1 MWLGKK
7 QSGAWRA
14 FRVCG
19 SGFVLSLGLLDGLA
33 AQPAATPQGSVIVL
47 NQGWTADE
55 RAWYYQATQGSAV
68 MSYDI
73 FLNLEA
79 AGSQE
84 LFRSDAISE
93 RYGLIT
99 QPANP
104 NTNPDALPVG
114 LSKTV
119 VPRGAGVNDIQVGLT
134 CAACHNS
141 QLNYKGKRVRIDGG
155 AGFAFDMM
163 AYVSALDDA
172 VQGTLA
178 DPQKL
183 ERLAARVGASGSDA
197 KTELTKRL
205 EREAAPIHQYRT
217 RALMTPIE
225 WGPARM
231 DAISAIINR
240 LVSIQPRIPENLS
253 TPLAPT
259 KPPFLWNT
267 PQGTW
272 TQWRAVQQDPIE
284 RNLIETMGVFM
295 PMNLIA
301 KSPQEGLFSSA
312 AELANLQVME
322 NQLMRLTPPQWPEE
336 VFGRIDR
343 QKAAAGKALFMNHCA
358 SCHNAWPYTWTE
370 PNKYGKR
377 FLQVGLIPQKH
388 VGTDPGQFEDAR
400 PYAIT
405 AQLGP
410 NLRPPFK
417 DKPIIPTGALY
428 EETVQLILGTAL
440 ATLSP
445 AQQAAPD
452 LHGFRELPVPRP
464 NRAPRYKAAPRDG
477 VWATPPFLHNGSVPN
492 LYEMLIPARER
503 TKKFYFTR
511 EFDPVKVGMDTTGK
525 SGDFMLDTTLRGN
538 SNEGHSFE
546 KGPRGNGVIGPLLTE
561 SQRWELVEYLKSIPE
576 EAGRVT
582 PFGGPPDAKTS
593 NNPWT
598 REPRE

>member
-47 NQGWTADE
+47 NEGWTADE

-197 KTELTKRL
+197 KTE
-205 EREAAPIHQYRT
+205 
-217 RALMTPIE
+217 
-225 WGPARM
+225 
-231 DAISAIINR
+231 
-240 LVSIQPRIPENLS
+240 
-253 TPLAPT
+253 
-259 KPPFLWNT
+259 
-267 PQGTW
+267 
-272 TQWRAVQQDPIE
+272 
-284 RNLIETMGVFM
+284 
-295 PMNLIA
+295 
-301 KSPQEGLFSSA
+301 
-312 AELANLQVME
+312 
-322 NQLMRLTPPQWPEE
+322 
-336 VFGRIDR
+336 
-343 QKAAAGKALFMNHCA
+343 
-358 SCHNAWPYTWTE
+358 
-370 PNKYGKR
+370 
-377 FLQVGLIPQKH
+377 
-388 VGTDPGQFEDAR
+388 
-400 PYAIT
+400 
-405 AQLGP
+405 
-410 NLRPPFK
+410 
-417 DKPIIPTGALY
+417 
-428 EETVQLILGTAL
+428 
-440 ATLSP
+440 
-445 AQQAAPD
+445 
-452 LHGFRELPVPRP
+452 
-464 NRAPRYKAAPRDG
+464 
-477 VWATPPFLHNGSVPN
+477 
-492 LYEMLIPARER
+492 
-503 TKKFYFTR
+503 
-511 EFDPVKVGMDTTGK
+511 
-525 SGDFMLDTTLRGN
+525 
-538 SNEGHSFE
+538 
-546 KGPRGNGVIGPLLTE
+546 
-561 SQRWELVEYLKSIPE
+561 
-576 EAGRVT
+576 
-582 PFGGPPDAKTS
+582 
-593 NNPWT
+593 
-598 REPRE
+598 